1 MSRIPVLKREEMD
14 AEQQRV
20 HDEISATTTGRV
32 GHGPA
37 IALAYS
43 PSLWECHNA
52 TTKHQAHCSLTPL
65 QVRITS
71 LMTVRHWKAAYPWS
85 AQSRSAMNVGMELK
99 MIEAINAGEQPEFAD
114 SADEMVHAVARELLE
129 KGTLGEDTFKAAEAT
144 LGYRRLV
151 DVVGVVSHF
160 TETAMMANVAGAVPP
175 PDAVSR
181 LKT

>member
-52 TTKHQAHCSLTPL
+52 TTKHQANCSLTPL